1 MNITTTSRRKLLAM
15 AKKQLGPVEGDAL
28 KQLVLTVHNPP
39 WGERFLADNM
49 ASATA
54 YEHPRLDDLTT
65 TILRDLVRYSTKT
78 EGGRR

>member
-39 WGERFLADNM
+39 WGERFLADNV

-65 TILRDLVRYSTKT
+65 TILRDLVSFTWTLK
-78 EGGRR
+78 GH